1 MQNSLK
7 DLSVIVYF
15 FAQNSNIP
23 EGTIPGTPGTAMP
36 SSSTFRSFRFSCR
49 PEEMPAAAEM
59 LSAQGYVFEPDG
71 FFMPARRLTAGPKPL
86 GNSLAAFFGLIYIQ
100 DRSSM
105 LPPVALDPPRDAA
118 VLDMCASPGSKT
130 SQLAWMTGPGG
141 LVLGNEPS
149 PQRLVNLRRNLRVL
163 GASQAVT
170 CCHSGEKMPLPDES
184 WDFIQL
190 DPPCSGWGTVEKHPR
205 AAILWKDGKTA
216 PLIRLQ
222 RELLREAARLLR
234 PGGTLV
240 YSTCTTNAEEN
251 ESQVLFACGELGL
264 KLEELPPP
272 AGFALREPEGCP
284 GAWRLDIVPGESQGF
299 FVARLRKP
307 GSSSGPVPYT
317 ADPVQAEVL
326 DSARLAEQ
334 GIDARRLA
342 AEIGIFGGSLHAL
355 PLHALTHLPASLRWQ
370 GLYMGK
376 HGKNGEIRISPRSRD
391 EGPGAHIDTDGR
403 EGLNRIEGLLQGQS
417 MPAPDHLPSGS
428 RSVLLRWNGLPL
440 CRLTVKGGRL
450 VWSER

>member
-7 DLSVIVYF
+7 DLNLIIYFIV
-15 FAQNSNIP
+15 QNGNIP
-23 EGTIPGTPGTAMP
+23 ECTIPDAPGNTMP
-36 SSSTFRSFRFSCR
+36 SSNTRRSFRFSCR
-49 PEEMPAAAEM
+49 PEEIPTAGEM
-59 LSAQGYVFEPDG
+59 LSAQGYAFEPDG
-71 FFMPARRLTAGPKPL
+71 FFMPARRLCSEPRPL
-86 GNSLAAFFGLIYIQ
+86 GSSLAAFFGLIYIQ

-105 LPPVALDPPRDAA
+105 LPPVALDPPRGEA

-149 PQRLVNLRRNLRVL
+149 PQRLANLRRNLRVL
-163 GASQAVT
+163 GAAQAVT

-205 AAILWKDGKTA
+205 AAVLWKDGKTA

-222 RELLREAARLLR
+222 KELLREASRLLR

-240 YSTCTTNAEEN
+240 YSTCTTNADEN
-251 ESQVLFACGELGL
+251 ERQVLFACGELGL
-264 KLEELPPP
+264 QLEGLPPP

-307 GSSSGPVPYT
+307 GSPCGPVPYT
-317 ADPVQAEVL
+317 DDPVQAEVL
-326 DSARLAEQ
+326 DSAQLAEQ
-334 GIDARRLA
+334 GIDAGRLA
-342 AEIGIFGGSLHAL
+342 AEIGIFGDSLHAL
-355 PLHALTHLPASLRWQ
+355 PLHALTRLPATLRWQ

-376 HGKNGEIRISPRSRD
+376 HGKNGEVRISPRSRD
-391 EGPGAHIDTDGR
+391 EGPGEHVDLEGR
-403 EGLNRIEGLLQGQS
+403 EGLRWIESLLQGQS
-417 MPAPDHLPSGS
+417 MPAPGHLPSGG

-440 CRLTVKGGRL
+440 CRLAVKGGRL